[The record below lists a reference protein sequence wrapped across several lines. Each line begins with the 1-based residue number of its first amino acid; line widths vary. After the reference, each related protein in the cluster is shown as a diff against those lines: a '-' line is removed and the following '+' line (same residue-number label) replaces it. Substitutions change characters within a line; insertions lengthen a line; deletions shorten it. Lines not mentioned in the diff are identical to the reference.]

1 MDTSS
6 APLDLDVEDATE
18 MRWEELVS
26 EMTIPGNHRMPIAP
40 FCGNLQ
46 PGDASIKRARYG
58 SLLVQAG
65 ALATAICVH
74 PRSHGIA
81 AAARPGG

>member
-26 EMTIPGNHRMPIAP
+26 EVTIPGKSQNA
-40 FCGNLQ
+40 N
-46 PGDASIKRARYG
+46 
-58 SLLVQAG
+58 G
-65 ALATAICVH
+65 AFL
-74 PRSHGIA
+74 R
-81 AAARPGG
+81 